1 MKATTLAVAALAAC
15 ATLAGC
21 SHTPAKS
28 PSGST
33 DKDDSTF
40 TYLLERHSKWTENKL
55 EALPPLPQAANLLP
69 FEVSQNT
76 PLHFAVDAKSIDV
89 GSDGV
94 VRYTV
99 VVTSPSGAQNINYEG
114 IRCDNYEWRQYA
126 GLNAEHNGWDSSVA
140 TRWRRIENGDLNAY
154 QAALYKD
161 YFCANKIPVG
171 SSKTIVTNIRYGRTA
186 ASLIH

>member
-1 MKATTLAVAALAAC
+1 MKATTLAVTCLAAC
-15 ATLAGC
+15 AVLAGC
-21 SHTPAKS
+21 SHTPKAQS
-28 PSGST
+28 EASNQDEGE
-33 DKDDSTF
+33 F
-40 TYLLERHSKWTENKL
+40 HYLLERKSNWKENKL

-69 FEVSQNT
+69 FDVSQNT

-99 VVTSPSGAQNINYEG
+99 VISSPSGAKNLNYEA
-114 IRCDNYEWRQYA
+114 IRCETYEWGQDA
-126 GLNAEHNGWDSSVA
+126 GLNAEHDGWDSSVA

-161 YFCANKIPVG
+161 YFCANKIPAAPTKV
-171 SSKTIVTNIRYGRTA
+171 IVNNIRYGRTA